1 MDDKNKNL
9 DGANSEAVV
18 VENVQ
23 LTEKD
28 TQIKKL
34 ESDLQNYKN
43 VALKR
48 LGKLEGDADFVA
60 GADKSTGLTVEETI
74 KKALL
79 EDEYGRRTSEK
90 DQLVKSLQTK
100 VSELTLALKNRPET
114 SIDGGNNTA
123 PVDTKDPDFTPDQLK
138 ELEHRAAIVKAD
150 PVKFIEQAR
159 KNLANQRR

>member
-1 MDDKNKNL
+1 MDDQNKNK
-9 DGANSEAVV
+9 DGVNGDVVV

-34 ESDLQNYKN
+34 ESDLANYRN

-60 GADKSTGLTVEETI
+60 GADKATGLTVEEAI

-79 EDEYGRRTSEK
+79 EEEYVRRTSEK
-90 DQLVKSLQTK
+90 DQLVKGLQTK

-114 SIDGGNNTA
+114 SIDGGGTSSSGTE
-123 PVDTKDPDFTPDQLK
+123 TKDNVFTPEQIEDLK
-138 ELEHRAAIVKAD
+138 RRAKIVNAD
-150 PVKFIEQAR
+150 PEKFIEQAK
-159 KNLANQRR
+159 KNFLQRR